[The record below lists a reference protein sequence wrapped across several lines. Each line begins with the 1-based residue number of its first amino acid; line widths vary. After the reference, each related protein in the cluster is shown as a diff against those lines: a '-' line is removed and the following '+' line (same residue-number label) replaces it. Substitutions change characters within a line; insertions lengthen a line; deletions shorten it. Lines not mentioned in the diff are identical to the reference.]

1 MVGTIYI
8 IRNNQTRIE
17 QEKASKNW
25 QKIDAKGNR
34 YTSSTIDEHY
44 ICNRGNVFGTYYSIT
59 YRSAE
64 DRHEAIRA
72 RLAAVDNSL
81 SPFNKNSL
89 ISAINENRDTIADAM
104 FTAVFNLAQKVSEK
118 TGGAFDITVAPLV
131 NAWGFGFKNG
141 MAVDSVTIDSLC
153 RYIGYKSITLN
164 DGKITKQFP
173 QTMLDCSAIAKGYG
187 CDAVA
192 ELLTENGVTDFLV
205 EIGGEVAVCSS
216 IMPQKRNPV
225 SLEMARAKA
234 GHIIGGQTAITTIL
248 KGVAFSNTMD
258 LFEIPLPYWQMVSQ
272 VKQMLVCMIES
283 VTYCRVRK
291 ERAVRQ
297 AAENLCTVTSLA
309 DYMVKKY
316 EISFTDAHDIVGN
329 IVNEVLEDQTL
340 IAGFTPQRIARESQ
354 KILNRTI
361 NMTEDEIASVLDPC
375 RNVETKVHAGGP
387 SRASVENMIRQGFR
401 GVNEETEEL
410 FSMRRKVEDAYSILE
425 KKADVLV
432 DLSNKLGI

>member
-1 MVGTIYI
+1 MNGKLNIWKILFLLFLMVGTIYI

-81 SPFNKNSL
+81 SPFNKSSL
-89 ISAINENRDTIADAM
+89 ISAINENRDTTADAM
-104 FTAVFNLAQKVSEK
+104 FTAVFNLAQEVSEK

-141 MAVDSVTIDSLC
+141 MAVDSATIDSLC
-153 RYIGYKSITLN
+153 RYIGYKNITLD

-205 EIGGEVAVCSS
+205 EIGGEVVA
-216 IMPQKRNPV
+216 RGNNPKGK
-225 SLEMARAKA
+225 EWR
-234 GHIIGGQTAITTIL
+234 IGISKPVDDPSGKSTELQTAINASGKGMATSGNYRNYREVDGRKIAHTIDPRTGYPVNHSL
-248 KGVAFSNTMD
+248 LSATVIADDCATADAYATAFMVMGVEKAM
-258 LFEIPLPYWQMVSQ
+258 EI
-272 VKQMLVCMIES
+272 
-283 VTYCRVRK
+283 
-291 ERAVRQ
+291 
-297 AAENLCTVTSLA
+297 
-309 DYMVKKY
+309 
-316 EISFTDAHDIVGN
+316 
-329 IVNEVLEDQTL
+329 
-340 IAGFTPQRIARESQ
+340 
-354 KILNRTI
+354 
-361 NMTEDEIASVLDPC
+361 C
-375 RNVETKVHAGGP
+375 RNDSSIEAFLIYSDNDGTLKTA
-387 SRASVENMIRQGFR
+387 
-401 GVNEETEEL
+401 ETEG
-410 FSMRRKVEDAYSILE
+410 M
-425 KKADVLV
+425 KKFY
-432 DLSNKLGI
+432 